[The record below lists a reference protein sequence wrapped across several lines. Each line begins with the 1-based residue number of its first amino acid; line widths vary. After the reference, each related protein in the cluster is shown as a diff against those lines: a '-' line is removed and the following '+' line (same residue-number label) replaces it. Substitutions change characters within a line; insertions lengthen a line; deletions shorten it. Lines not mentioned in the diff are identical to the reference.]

1 MYFKDWDSQRAA
13 KNEVSKDG
21 REEVKKKATREEKV
35 LFPAIRRSNCGKLK
49 ERESRRGPGFR
60 KTHPFSDFSRK
71 TAASERRRP
80 PRAHLRAGVGP
91 ERL

>member
-1 MYFKDWDSQRAA
+1 MYFKDWESQRAA

-21 REEVKKKATREEKV
+21 REEVKKKTTREEKV

-49 ERESRRGPGFR
+49 ERESHRGPGFR

-71 TAASERRRP
+71 TAARG
-80 PRAHLRAGVGP
+80 GVCREP
-91 ERL
+91 I